1 MLRKT
6 TMDVSK
12 RFMKIA
18 CGGMLLAA
26 GVAWAQAPPA
36 PKLEF
41 EVASVKAAQPIQAQV
56 ASGKIHV
63 GMKVDGARVDI
74 GSMSLSDLIPMAF
87 KVKQYQVSGP
97 AWISADMLSAQRFDI
112 MAKMPEGATSE
123 QVPEM
128 LQALLADRFKLT
140 FHRENRE
147 HAMYALVVAKGGPK
161 LKESMPEPEVPA
173 GGDNSKDDGKKGISI
188 PTGDGSQARIT
199 QDGKGGMVVQGG
211 PGSTGGTMRIMPGP
225 DGVHMEASKMT
236 MAGLAEALTRFVDR
250 PVLDMTELKGDYQ
263 IALDLSM
270 ADVFKAARAT
280 GAVPPGALPG
290 VPAGASSPADT
301 ASDPSASSVFAT
313 VQKLGLKL
321 DPRKEPI
328 ETIVIDRLEKAPTEN

>member
-1 MLRKT
+1 MNIA
-6 TMDVSK
+6 K
-12 RFMKIA
+12 RFAEIA
-18 CGGMLLAA
+18 AGGVLLAV
-26 GVAWAQAPPA
+26 GVAWGQAPAP

-41 EVASVKAAQPIQAQV
+41 EVASVKAAQPIQAQL
-56 ASGKIHV
+56 ASGKMHV

-74 GSMSLSDLIPMAF
+74 GSMSLPELVQMAF
-87 KVKQYQVSGP
+87 KVKSYQVSGP
-97 AWISADMLSAQRFDI
+97 AWMSADMMSAQRFDV
-112 MAKMPEGATSE
+112 MAKMPEGAPAE

-128 LQALLADRFKLT
+128 MQALLADRFKLT

-161 LKESMPEPEVPA
+161 LKESVPEPDAPA
-173 GGDNSKDDGKKGISI
+173 SDANSKDDGKKGISI

-211 PGSTGGTMRIMPGP
+211 AGGRGGTMRVTPGP

-236 MAGLAEALTRFVDR
+236 MAGLVEALTRFVDR

-263 IALDLSM
+263 IVLDLSM
-270 ADVFKAARAT
+270 ADILKVARAT
-280 GAVPPGALPG
+280 GALPPGALPG
-290 VPAGASSPADT
+290 VPAGASAADA
-301 ASDPSASSVFAT
+301 ASDPSSSSVFAT

-321 DPRKEPI
+321 EPRKEPI

>member
-1 MLRKT
+1 MEIA
-6 TMDVSK
+6 K
-12 RFMKIA
+12 RFVKIA
-18 CGGMLLAA
+18 AGGMLLAA
-26 GVAWAQAPPA
+26 GILLGQPAA

-41 EVASVKAAQPIQAQV
+41 EVASVKAAPPIQAQV

-63 GMKVDGARVDI
+63 GMKIDGARVDI
-74 GSMSLSDLIPMAF
+74 GSMSLSDLIPVAF
-87 KVKQYQVSGP
+87 KVKAYQVSGP
-97 AWISADMLSAQRFDI
+97 AWMTADILSAQRFDI
-112 MAKMPEGATSE
+112 MAKMPEGATAE

-140 FHRENRE
+140 FHRENKE

-161 LKESMPEPEVPA
+161 FKESVPEPDAPA
-173 GGDNSKDDGKKGISI
+173 SDANSKDDEKKSISI

-199 QDGKGGMVVQGG
+199 QDGKGGMVVRGG
-211 PGSTGGTMRIMPGP
+211 PGGQGGTMRVIPGP
-225 DGVHMEASKMT
+225 DGVHMEASKMS

-263 IALDLSM
+263 VTLDLSM
-270 ADVFKAARAT
+270 ADVLKAAQT
-280 GAVPPGALPG
+280 SGALPPGAVPG
-290 VPAGASSPADT
+290 VPAGASAADA
-301 ASDPSASSVFAT
+301 ASDPSSSSIFAT

-321 DPRKEPI
+321 ESRKEPI